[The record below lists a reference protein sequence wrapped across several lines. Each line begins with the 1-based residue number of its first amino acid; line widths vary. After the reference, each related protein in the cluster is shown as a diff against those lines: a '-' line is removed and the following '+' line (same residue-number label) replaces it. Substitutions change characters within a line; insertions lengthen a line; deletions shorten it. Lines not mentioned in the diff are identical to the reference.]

1 MGGPC
6 LSPLPATPTVIL
18 PWVPTGKLRPI
29 VWLQIEKERD
39 PKCRKRNEQTSTIMG
54 GTERLPSRAEGT
66 WRFNPVQHPEA
77 SGDTWDPKPW
87 NRVAFCSGLVWE
99 DSQARAAQP

>member
-1 MGGPC
+1 MPV
-6 LSPLPATPTVIL
+6 PLAGYSYCHPALGSHWQTEAHSL
-18 PWVPTGKLRPI
+18 AADREG
-29 VWLQIEKERD
+29 RD

-87 NRVAFCSGLVWE
+87 NRVAFCSGFVWE